1 MIAKLRGRLDSV
13 GDDWL
18 VVDVGGVGYLV
29 FASAR
34 TLSAAPPMGGD
45 LDLFIETHVREDHI
59 HLYGFASGRERDL
72 FRLLLTV
79 QGVGAK
85 VALAI
90 LSILEPDAL
99 ETAIAAQDKAAIAQ
113 ASGVGPKLAG
123 RIANELK
130 DKVAAAALAG
140 AARPALAAVAGG
152 DRGGGD
158 MAGDAVSALVNL
170 GYRPS
175 EAHGAV
181 ATAANDLGPDADV
194 AALIRAGLKELAR

>member
-152 DRGGGD
+152 D

-181 ATAANDLGPDADV
+181 ATAANDLGADADV

>member
-18 VVDVGGVGYLV
+18 VVDVGGVGYLA

-152 DRGGGD
+152 D

>member
-59 HLYGFASGRERDL
+59 HLYGFMSGRERDL

-99 ETAIAAQDKAAIAQ
+99 ETAVAAQDKAAIAQ

-123 RIANELK
+123 RIVNELK

-140 AARPALAAVAGG
+140 AARPALAAVA
-152 DRGGGD
+152 GGD

>member
-123 RIANELK
+123 RIVNELK

-152 DRGGGD
+152 DR
-158 MAGDAVSALVNL
+158 AGDAVSALVNL

>member
-113 ASGVGPKLAG
+113 ASGVGPTLAG
-123 RIANELK
+123 RIVNELK

-140 AARPALAAVAGG
+140 AARPALAAVA
-152 DRGGGD
+152 GGD